1 MFRRLRIL
9 VLLLVL
15 ATVAQSAWLARSRA
29 TEWKSSLQVAVYPI
43 AGDGSSATAETLARL
58 REEQFEPIERFLE
71 REARRHGIATLRP
84 VDISLAPVVSA
95 KPPDPPGARGVLDTV
110 LWSLHLRWW
119 AWRHDQTTG
128 PKPQVRLFVLFHD
141 PDRTPALPH
150 SAGLQK
156 GLIGVVHA
164 FAGRHMAAQNQ
175 VVIAHELLHTLGASD
190 KYDPATNLPVY
201 PQGYAEP
208 QRQPRHP
215 QELAEIMGGRVP
227 LSDTEAEMPESL
239 EQVVVGPETAAEIGW
254 IRN

>member
-9 VLLLVL
+9 ILLLVL

-29 TEWKSSLQVAVYPI
+29 AEWKSSLQVTVYPI
-43 AGDGSSATAETLARL
+43 AGDGSAATAETLARL

-84 VDISLAPVVSA
+84 VDVSLAPVVSV
-95 KPPDPPGARGVLDTV
+95 KPPDPPGARGALDTV

-119 AWRHDQTTG
+119 AWRHDETAG
-128 PKPQVRLFVLFHD
+128 PKPQIRLFVLFHD

-150 SAGLQK
+150 SLGLQK
-156 GLIGVVHA
+156 GLIGVVHV
-164 FAGRHMAAQNQ
+164 FAGRLMASQNQ
-175 VVIAHELLHTLGASD
+175 VVMAHELLHTLGASD
-190 KYDPATNLPVY
+190 KYDPATNLPIH
-201 PQGYAEP
+201 PAGYAEP
-208 QRQPRHP
+208 QRRPRHP

-227 LSDTEAEMPESL
+227 LSDTEAEMPDSL

-254 IRN
+254 IRK